1 MDLALRSK
9 VVLIAGASG
18 VLGAAS
24 ARLFAAEGATLALLG
39 RNRDRLEPLIEEC
52 RAIAGRE
59 RVEGFEADLG
69 NARATA
75 AACEAACARFG
86 RLDVVVA
93 AAGAAQGGV
102 FWQIDDEAW
111 QRNLEAKL
119 FGTIRL
125 LRAVIP
131 GLIERRAGRIV
142 VIVGS
147 SAKMPEARML
157 PGAAANAALLAIVRG
172 LAIELGVHG
181 IAINAVNPGPVRSP
195 RWDTMMSAA
204 AAAAGITAAE
214 SERPFLEGSA
224 LKRLATPEDVAQHV
238 VFLASERAAHL
249 TGTSVTVDGGATRS
263 P

>member
-1 MDLALRSK
+1 
-9 VVLIAGASG
+9 
-18 VLGAAS
+18 
-24 ARLFAAEGATLALLG
+24 
-39 RNRDRLEPLIEEC
+39 
-52 RAIAGRE
+52 
-59 RVEGFEADLG
+59 
-69 NARATA
+69 
-75 AACEAACARFG
+75 
-86 RLDVVVA
+86 
-93 AAGAAQGGV
+93 
-102 FWQIDDEAW
+102 
-111 QRNLEAKL
+111 
-119 FGTIRL
+119 
-125 LRAVIP
+125 
-131 GLIERRAGRIV
+131 
-142 VIVGS
+142 
-147 SAKMPEARML
+147 MPEARML

-204 AAAAGITAAE
+204 ATAAGITAAE